1 MSEPSSVTEIM
12 SKETEAIVDR
22 AVSKVNSMTR
32 EDRDEFEKSILDPL
46 RKLYEDAYVQM
57 KQKGTMA

>member
-1 MSEPSSVTEIM
+1 VNNVTEIM
-12 SKETEAIVDR
+12 SKEIEEVVDR
-22 AVSKVNSMTR
+22 EVSKVNSMTR
-32 EDRDEFEKSILDPL
+32 EERDEFEKSILDPL

>member
-1 MSEPSSVTEIM
+1 MNNVTEIM
-12 SKETEAIVDR
+12 SKEIEEVVDR
-22 AVSKVNSMTR
+22 EVSKVNSMTR
-32 EDRDEFEKSILDPL
+32 EERDEFEKSILDPL

>member
-1 MSEPSSVTEIM
+1 VNNVTEIM
-12 SKETEAIVDR
+12 SKEIEEVIDR

-32 EDRDEFEKSILDPL
+32 EERDEFEKSIPDPL
-46 RKLYEDAYVQM
+46 RKLFEDAYVQI